1 MLLYRKDFLIRLFV
15 IIIAIISPFVYIITE
30 GILPSLSAYWE
41 TPMQPMFIIVNALT
55 SFFLFSMEKW
65 RIPAIL
71 LLALTAFSV
80 ENYLYVHN
88 FLAICFFLMNIH
100 SLLRS
105 KRTKILMIIYLCSI
119 FFIFNGI
126 LYAEIFAI
134 FVLCITHLYLLICT
148 WKIDIKRKSHTA

>member
-1 MLLYRKDFLIRLFV
+1 MLLHRKDFLTRLFV

-41 TPMQPMFIIVNALT
+41 TPMQPMFIIVNAST

-100 SLLRS
+100 SLSRS
-105 KRTKILMIIYLCSI
+105 KRTRILMIIYLCSI

-134 FVLCITHLYLLICT
+134 SVLCVTHLYLLICT
-148 WKIDIKRKSHTA
+148 WRIDIKRKSYTA